1 MEKQHEDLAIVKE
14 IKDGFVFIEMQPSG
28 SCDKCAMHSVCQGAD
43 RKIRHKIKTDM
54 KLSKGDFI
62 RVQVSASMRIFS
74 SFIIFIFPILSML
87 LFYGL
92 GKYLFR
98 FSENFSILFSFI
110 GLMLSG
116 ITIYFID
123 KKYTEKIILKI
134 IEKVEK

>member
-1 MEKQHEDLAIVKE
+1 MENQHEDLAVVKK
-14 IKDGFVFIEMQPSG
+14 IIDGFIFIEMQTNV

-43 RKIRHKIKTDM
+43 RKIRHKIKTE
-54 KLSKGDFI
+54 GDLI
-62 RVQVSASMRIFS
+62 KVQVSASMRVFS

-92 GKYLFR
+92 GKYLFW
-98 FSENFSILFSFI
+98 FSENFSILFSFA

-123 KKYTEKIILKI
+123 KKYTEKIIFKI

>member
-1 MEKQHEDLAIVKE
+1 MENQHEDLAVVKK
-14 IKDGFVFIEMQPSG
+14 IKDGFVFIEMQTSG
-28 SCDKCAMHSVCQGAD
+28 SCEKCAMHGICQGMD
-43 RKIRHKIKTDM
+43 KKLQHKIRTDM
-54 KLSKGDFI
+54 ELSEGDFI
-62 RVQVSASMRIFS
+62 RVQVSASMRVFS

-92 GKYLFR
+92 GKYLIR
-98 FSENFSILFSFI
+98 FSENFSILFSFA

-123 KKYTEKIILKI
+123 KKYTEKIIFKI

>member
-1 MEKQHEDLAIVKE
+1 MENQHEDLAVVKE
-14 IKDGFVFIEMQPSG
+14 MKDGFVYIEMQTSG
-28 SCDKCAMHSVCQGAD
+28 SCDKCAMHGVCHGMDKKLQ
-43 RKIRHKIKTDM
+43 HKIKTDM
-54 KLSKGDFI
+54 ELSEGDFI
-62 RVQVSASMRIFS
+62 RVHVSASMRIFS

-98 FSENFSILFSFI
+98 FSENFSILFSFT

-123 KKYTEKIILKI
+123 KKYTEKIKFEI

>member
-1 MEKQHEDLAIVKE
+1 MENQHEDLAVVKE
-14 IKDGFVFIEMQPSG
+14 IKDGFVFIEMQTSG
-28 SCDKCAMHSVCQGAD
+28 SCDKCAMHGICQGMD
-43 RKIRHKIKTDM
+43 KKLQHKMRTDM
-54 KLSKGDFI
+54 ELSEGDLI
-62 RVQVSASMRIFS
+62 RVQVSASMMVFS

-98 FSENFSILFSFI
+98 FSENFSILFSFA
-110 GLMLSG
+110 GLILSG

-123 KKYTEKIILKI
+123 KKYTEKIIFKI